1 MAESKVMRD
10 LKERMAAVET
20 RCPLREQ
27 IVNEQFKAVAEDL
40 TDIKVGM
47 SKIFDVLN
55 NGLKQTVADHAKQ
68 IEDHKVIM
76 KTLADQIKVH
86 SDNGLQIKRDSQ
98 IRTRTTDLSNKKPVV
113 KYSIIIA
120 VISLILGNVAT
131 IGYVLSK
138 IAEALMNVPQ

>member
-1 MAESKVMRD
+1 MVESKVMRD

-27 IVNEQFKAVAEDL
+27 IVNEQFKAVGEDL
-40 TDIKVGM
+40 TVIKQGM
-47 SKIFDVLN
+47 KNIYNILN
-55 NGLKQTVADHAKQ
+55 NGLRQTVLDHTKQ
-68 IEDHKVIM
+68 IEDHKIFM
-76 KTLADQIKVH
+76 ESLFDRLMAQ
-86 SDNGLQIKRDSQ
+86 RDSQ
-98 IRTRTTDLSNKKPVV
+98 VRTRTTDLSNKKPVV